1 MIISN
6 VRPGF
11 LGDPSEVFVA
21 RWFRVAVVSCLAICT
36 CVWCFAAPD
45 PKPAVPRRVKVLF
58 LGDTGHHEPL
68 ERCRD
73 AYSVLG
79 KHGLDITYTDNLGDL
94 NSDTLGRYDVLLLY
108 ANWTSIPPS
117 QEKALLDFVE
127 SGHGLAAIHCG
138 SYCFLNSPRITA
150 LIGGRFKSHGTGTF
164 KETIVAPE
172 HPIEN
177 GLNPIESWDETYVH
191 EMHNEKDRQ
200 VLSYRVQGNHREPY
214 TWTRTQGKGRVFYT
228 AWGHDQRTWTNADF
242 DALLERG
249 VRWSAGDWALAPQP
263 KLQPFTYVEAKIPN
277 YVPGARWGTTAAPL
291 TQMQEPVSPQ
301 ESMQHMVTPPGFE
314 LKLMASEP
322 EVKKPICM
330 AFDER
335 GRLWIAETFDYPNNM
350 QRPGQGHD
358 RITICEDTKGTG
370 VFDKFTVFADK
381 LSIPTSIVFANGGI
395 IVAQAPDM
403 LFLKDS
409 TGGDHADLKEVLYHG
424 WGTRDTHAG
433 PSNLRWGFDNWI
445 YGTVGYSGFD
455 GTVNGEH
462 VQFGEGV
469 FRMKPDGSKLE
480 FLGTT
485 SNNTWGLGLSEDGN
499 VFGSTANGDPAWYL
513 AIANRYYE
521 QVSSWP
527 ATRLESTADNWHF
540 WAITDR
546 VRQVDW
552 FGGYTA
558 GAGSALYT
566 ARSFP
571 KNYWNRVAF
580 VCEPTGHIVGQFE
593 MIPRGSNYLAR
604 NNFNILASDDEWTAP
619 IAAEV
624 GPDGALW
631 IIDWYNYI
639 VQHNP
644 IPRGWFSGRG
654 GAYETPLRD
663 KRHGRIYRLIWT
675 AGTPS
680 KGIDLAKASNGQ
692 LIDALKSDNMLWRM
706 HAQRLLVERGDKS
719 VIPALLKL
727 AQDTSVDQIGL
738 NPAAIHALWA
748 IHGLG
753 GFDGNNADA
762 TSVAVAGLRHPSA
775 GVRKAAVEVLPR
787 NRQSIAALLDAKLL
801 TDSDPQ
807 VRKSALLAL
816 TEMPSSNDAGAAAYA
831 VLTLKQNEKDHF
843 IADAATLAGAH
854 HDVGFLK
861 AAFASHPRVSA
872 NGTADAQPVNLIAN
886 PSFEDIDPNPKDFAP
901 LGWAIRDYSGQASH
915 SLDQPGHSGSYCLKI
930 TSDNGADA
938 SAFVNVPVEPNTEYR
953 LSGWIKTRGLEPLS
967 GLGALLNVH
976 ELQSPRVMT
985 RPVIASRDWQQVEVE
1000 FNSGNRKSIGINC
1013 LFGGWGRAKG
1023 TAYFDDIRL
1032 VKIGSGGLPTSEAR
1046 AVRVVMNEY
1055 GRRAPSDSIVPFL
1068 ESLPQADPAL
1078 ASIAFNALASSWPKD
1093 KAPSLS
1099 AGQNEQLRQVM
1110 AALPASALDGLLALA
1125 TRWGRRDLFAS
1136 QSAAVIESLTAA
1148 LNDPSAPVAKRIDA
1162 AHQLIAIEDST
1173 ATAELILKQISPT
1186 EPPEVQVGLLSELS
1200 KSRDA
1205 GLGEAL
1211 LKQYGQ
1217 LTPAAQRE
1225 AINILIRRSQWTGAL
1240 LDAIQAGKISNR
1252 DLLQQQ
1258 WSALRTNPDE
1268 AIASRARTLQKT
1280 YGFVPSTDRLAIVDK
1295 FLPVAQKQGNPE
1307 KGKAVFEQNCVVCHT
1322 FEGRGGKVGPDLTGI
1337 GAKPSADLLH
1347 KVLDP
1352 NSSVEGTYR
1361 QWIVR
1366 TKGGDVI
1373 AGRIYAEN
1381 RTSLQLIDAT
1391 AQLHEVQRSDIDRLV
1406 PTPKTLMPE
1415 GFEQLG
1421 EEKLA
1426 DLLAYLGTSRVK
1438 R

>member
-1 MIISN
+1 MNRKVCLALLVS
-6 VRPGF
+6 VVLSVG
-11 LGDPSEVFVA
+11 
-21 RWFRVAVVSCLAICT
+21 AVVWARSGQDAHE
-36 CVWCFAAPD
+36 A
-45 PKPAVPRRVKVLF
+45 KPAGPRRVKVLF
-58 LGDTGHHEPL
+58 LGDNGHHEPL

-73 AYSVLG
+73 VYSVLG
-79 KHGLDITYTDNLGDL
+79 KRGIDITYTDDLGDL

-108 ANWTSIPPS
+108 ANWTTISPT

-127 SGHGLAAIHCG
+127 SGHGLAAIHCA

-150 LIGGRFKSHGTGTF
+150 LIGARFKSHNTGTF
-164 KETIVAPE
+164 KETIVEPD
-172 HPIEN
+172 HPIEK

-200 VLSYRVQGNHREPY
+200 VLAYRVQGDHREPY
-214 TWTRTQGKGRVFYT
+214 TWTRTQGRGRVFYT
-228 AWGHDQRTWTNADF
+228 AWGHDGRTWTNADF

-249 VRWSAGDWALAPQP
+249 IRWAAGEWALALQP
-263 KLQPFTYVEAKIPN
+263 KLTPFTYVEAKIPN

-291 TQMQEPVSPQ
+291 TQMQEPVSPP
-301 ESMQHMVTPPGFE
+301 ESMKHMVVPPGFE
-314 LKLMASEP
+314 LKLVTSEP
-322 EVKKPICM
+322 DVKKPISM

-350 QRPGQGHD
+350 QRAGQGHD
-358 RITICEDTKGTG
+358 QITICQDTKGTG
-370 VFDKFTVFADK
+370 VADKFTVFADK

-409 TGGDHADLKEVLYHG
+409 TGGDHADVRKVLYHG

-485 SNNTWGLGLSEDGN
+485 SNNTWGVGLSEDGN

-513 AIANRYYE
+513 AIPNRYYE
-521 QVSSWP
+521 QVPSWP

-540 WAITDR
+540 WAITDK

-580 VCEPTGHIVGQFE
+580 VSEPTGHIVGQFE
-593 MIPRGSNYLAR
+593 LLPRGSDYVAR

-644 IPRGWFSGRG
+644 IPRGWVSGRG

-663 KRHGRIYRLIWT
+663 KRHGRIYRLVWT

-680 KGIDLAKASNGQ
+680 KSFDLSKASNEQ
-692 LIDALKSDNMLWRM
+692 LLEALKSDNLLWRM
-706 HAQRLLVERGDKS
+706 HAQRLLVERGDMG

-727 AQDTSVDQIGL
+727 ALDRSMDQIGL
-738 NPAAIHALWA
+738 NPTAIHALWT
-748 IHGLG
+748 IQGLG
-753 GFDGNNADA
+753 GFDGKNSDA
-762 TSVAVAGLRHPSA
+762 TAASVADLHHPCA
-775 GVRKAAVEVLPR
+775 AVRKAAVNVLPR
-787 NRQSIAALLDAKLL
+787 DSQSIAAILNAKMLEDPDA
-801 TDSDPQ
+801 Q
-807 VRKSALLAL
+807 VRKGALLAL
-816 TEMPSSNDAGAAAYA
+816 TEMPVSSHAGAAAYA
-831 VLTLKQNEKDHF
+831 ALVRKQDEKDHF
-843 IADAATLAGAH
+843 IQDAATLAGAH

-861 AAFASHPRVSA
+861 AAIANHPRTSA
-872 NGTADAQPVNLIAN
+872 TASADAQPTNLIAN

-901 LGWAIRDYSGQASH
+901 LGWTIRDYSGQATH
-915 SLDQPGHSGSYCLKI
+915 SLDQPGHTGSYCLKI

-938 SAFVNVPVEPNTEYR
+938 SAFVSVKVEPNANYR

-985 RPVIASRDWQQVEVE
+985 RAVIASTDWQQVEVE
-1000 FNSGNRKSIGINC
+1000 FNTASLSTIGINC

-1032 VKIGSGGLPTSEAR
+1032 VKLGGAGLPAAEAR
-1046 AVRVVMNEY
+1046 AVRLVAAQY
-1055 GRRAPSDSIVPFL
+1055 ASRAPSDSID
-1068 ESLPQADPAL
+1068 SLLAVMPKADPAVVNMML
-1078 ASIAFNALASSWPKD
+1078 HAMASSWPKD
-1093 KAPSLS
+1093 KVPTPTTAQDDLLGGVMGSLPDD
-1099 AGQNEQLRQVM
+1099 LR
-1110 AALPASALDGLLALA
+1110 SGLLELA
-1125 TRWGRRDLFAS
+1125 ARWRRVDLFPSQYEAVMNSLKATLKDPAAS
-1136 QSAAVIESLTAA
+1136 
-1148 LNDPSAPVAKRIDA
+1148 VAGRIDA
-1162 AHQLIAIEDST
+1162 ARQLIAIYDAPPT
-1173 ATAELILKQISPT
+1173 AQFILKQISPT
-1186 EPPEVQVGLLSELS
+1186 EPPDVQVGLLDALS
-1200 KSRDA
+1200 LSRDES
-1205 GLGEAL
+1205 LGAL
-1211 LKQYGQ
+1211 LVEQYPQ
-1217 LTPAAQRE
+1217 LTPAAQRQLM
-1225 AINILIRRSQWTGAL
+1225 NILIRRARWT
-1240 LDAIQAGKISNR
+1240 R
-1252 DLLQQQ
+1252 DLLDGIHNGQVNSRDLLPQQ
-1258 WSALRTNPDE
+1258 WSALRSNPDE
-1268 AIASRARTLQKT
+1268 RISSRARELQRAS
-1280 YGFVPSTDRLAIVDK
+1280 GFVPTADRKAIVDK
-1295 FLPVAQKQGNPE
+1295 FLPVAQKPGNAE
-1307 KGKAVFEQNCVVCHT
+1307 TGKAVFEQNCMVCHT
-1322 FEGRGGKVGPDLTGI
+1322 LEGRGGKVGPDLTGI
-1337 GAKPSADLLH
+1337 GAKPAADLLH

-1381 RTSLQLIDAT
+1381 RASLQLIDAT
-1391 AQLHEVQRSDIDRLV
+1391 AQLHEVQRSDIDRLL
-1406 PTPKTLMPE
+1406 PTSKTLMPE

-1421 EEKLA
+1421 EQKLA
-1426 DLLAYLGTSRVK
+1426 DLLSYLGRSKVK